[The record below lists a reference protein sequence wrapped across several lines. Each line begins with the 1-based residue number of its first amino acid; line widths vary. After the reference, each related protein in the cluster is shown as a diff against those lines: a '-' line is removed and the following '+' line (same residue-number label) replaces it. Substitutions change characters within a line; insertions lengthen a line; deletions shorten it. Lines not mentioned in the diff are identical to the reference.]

1 MPQVFYSDKQNLIFW
16 FLSLFKN
23 SFPVLFLF
31 LSKLAHFSNR
41 PISSSIAFEIEIVI
55 EKSTLKCFPFLRPG
69 AFWFSS

>member
-1 MPQVFYSDKQNLIFW
+1 MPQVFYSDKQNLILW

-31 LSKLAHFSNR
+31 LSKLAHFTNR

-55 EKSTLKCFPFLRPG
+55 EKIYIEVLPIPAARCLLIL
-69 AFWFSS
+69 